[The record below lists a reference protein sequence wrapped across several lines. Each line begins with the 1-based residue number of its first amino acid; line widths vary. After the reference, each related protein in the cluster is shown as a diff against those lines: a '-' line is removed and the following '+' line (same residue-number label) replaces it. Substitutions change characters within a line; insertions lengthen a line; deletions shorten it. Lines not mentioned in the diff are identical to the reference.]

1 MPKKPSDITHIIST
15 NQMKDAIKR
24 SGYLIEHR
32 IEQILREEGYYVDT
46 NPVFPDPETG
56 KSREIDIEAIS
67 DVRIYKEGYNFVFP
81 FLICECESNAQPMV
95 FFTKE
100 SEIAFMHHEEVKVS
114 GMPVKFWQE
123 DGYVSFSE
131 FTGMEKFHHYCKET
145 ISTQYCT
152 FQLKKDKSSWMA
164 LHSEEQ
170 HDTFNSLIKAL
181 EYKIA
186 DHYNGWVFPDKI
198 YEKDINIQ
206 VYYPLVILQGQ
217 LYSATLKNNRL
228 ILRKSRHIQFR
239 KELFVSRIN
248 KVETYQID
256 VISEEYI
263 RDYLKIIDYEMERVK
278 KVFQRKKTNV
288 LISIDKIVNETRKIS
303 KNIKSYREALEF

>member
-1 MPKKPSDITHIIST
+1 MHKKTSVFTSTIST
-15 NQMKDAIKR
+15 KQMKDAINK
-24 SGYLIEHR
+24 SGYLLEHR
-32 IEQILREEGYYVDT
+32 IEQILREEGYYVET

-56 KSREIDIEAIS
+56 KSREIDIEGLSA
-67 DVRIYKEGYNFVFP
+67 VRIYKEGYNFVFP
-81 FLICECESNAQPMV
+81 FLLCECENNAQPMV

-100 SEIAFMHHEEVKVS
+100 SEISFLHHYEVKIS

-131 FTGMEKFHHYCKET
+131 FTGMEKFHHYCKGE

-170 HDTFNSLIKAL
+170 HDTFKSLIKAL

-186 DHYNGWVFPDKI
+186 DHYDGWVWPDI
-198 YEKDINIQ
+198 SYEEDINIQ
-206 VYYPLVILQGQ
+206 VYYPLVIFQGQ
-217 LYSATLKNNRL
+217 VYSATLKNNHL
-228 ILRKSRHIQFR
+228 ILRKAKHIQFR
-239 KELFVSRIN
+239 KELFISRIN

-256 VISEEYI
+256 VISEEYM

-288 LISIDKIVNETRKIS
+288 LISIDKIVDEAKKIG
-303 KNIKSYREALEF
+303 KKRKSYREALEF

>member
-1 MPKKPSDITHIIST
+1 MHKKPSDIISRIST
-15 NQMKDAIKR
+15 QQMKDAIKR
-24 SGYLIEHR
+24 SGYLLEHR
-32 IEQILREEGYYVDT
+32 IEQILSEKEYYVET
-46 NPVFPDPETG
+46 NTVFPDPETG

-67 DVRIYKEGYNFVFP
+67 VVRIYKEGYNFVYP
-81 FLICECESNAQPMV
+81 FLICECENNAQPIV

-100 SEIAFMHHEEVKVS
+100 SEIAFMHHKEVKIS

-123 DGYVSFSE
+123 DGYISFSE
-131 FTGMEKFHHYCKET
+131 FAGMEKFHHYCKGA

-181 EYKIA
+181 EYEIA
-186 DHYNGWVFPDKI
+186 DHYDGWVLPDKI

-217 LYSATLKNNRL
+217 LYSATLKNKRF
-228 ILRKSRHIQFR
+228 ILRKAKHIQFR
-239 KELFVSRIN
+239 KELFISRIN

-256 VISEEYI
+256 VISEEYM

-278 KVFQRKKTNV
+278 KVFQRKKPNV
-288 LISIDKIVNETRKIS
+288 RISIDKIVDETRKIR
-303 KNIKSYREALEF
+303 KKIKSYRETLEF